1 MPNAGAGQPLT
12 PQWAGSPRT
21 PASGIQTEII
31 TKPTWTARSAIPS
44 RESLTNNHFTRE
56 NLTNNHFTRENLTN
70 NHFNRESLTNNH
82 FTREN
87 LTNNHNGKMVV
98 FCRAGNS
105 LIRSFTHFVQIK

>member
-21 PASGIQTEII
+21 PASGIQKEII
-31 TKPTWTARSAIPS
+31 TKPTWTERSAIPS

-70 NHFNRESLTNNH
+70 NHF
-82 FTREN
+82 TRKK
-87 LTNNHNGKMVV
+87 T
-98 FCRAGNS
+98 
-105 LIRSFTHFVQIK
+105 